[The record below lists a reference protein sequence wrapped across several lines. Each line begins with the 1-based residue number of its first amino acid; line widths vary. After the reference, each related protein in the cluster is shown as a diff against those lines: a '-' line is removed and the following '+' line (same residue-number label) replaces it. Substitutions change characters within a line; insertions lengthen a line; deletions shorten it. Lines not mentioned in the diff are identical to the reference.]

1 MCFLYTGVFPE
12 DYQIPVSKLVRLWA
26 AERFLKPCADESLDD
41 VGEKYLQD
49 LTDRS
54 IVLVNKRK
62 LSGKIRTCSIHDLV
76 RDLCVREAQKEKDS
90 IIVVREHLEFKE
102 VFFPDYP
109 DFRVT
114 EDVYKSIPNVKKLEI
129 VYDKNSNT
137 TEWSLYCLDNF
148 VHLHQLESLKCHFLD
163 AHGQKPDLPDLTF
176 PSKLKELSLLG
187 WGIPSK
193 YMTTI
198 GSLHNLEILKLRFC
212 SLQDDEWKLSEG
224 EYYRLKILVLEGMN
238 IVQWRAETDHF
249 PSLEQLIIKHCRK
262 LEEIP
267 PGFGDIPTLQL
278 IKVVGGSRSCE
289 NSAMQILQ
297 DQQSLGNCDL
307 KVIT

>member
-1 MCFLYTGVFPE
+1 MVSDLQNLEILIVHQVFWGHLSYLPLE
-12 DYQIPVSKLVRLWA
+12 IWRMPRL
-26 AERFLKPCADESLDD
+26 R
-41 VGEKYLQD
+41 
-49 LTDRS
+49 
-54 IVLVNKRK
+54 
-62 LSGKIRTCSIHDLV
+62 
-76 RDLCVREAQKEKDS
+76 
-90 IIVVREHLEFKE
+90 HLEFKE

-109 DFRVT
+109 GTLYYGKNTFCLENLQTLLGIRDFRVT

-137 TEWSLYCLDNF
+137 TEWSLYCLDNL

-163 AHGQKPDLPDLTF
+163 AHRQKPDLPDLTF

-187 WGIPSK
+187 WGIPSG

-212 SLQDDEWKLSEG
+212 SLQDDEWELSEG
-224 EYYRLKILVLEGMN
+224 EFYRLKTMVLEGMN
-238 IVQWRAETDHF
+238 IVQWSVEADHF

-267 PGFGDIPTLQL
+267 SGFGDIPTLQL
-278 IKVVGGSRSCE
+278 IKVVGGNCSCE
-289 NSAMQILQ
+289 HSAMQILE
-297 DQQSLGNCDL
+297 DQQSLGNYGL
-307 KVIT
+307 KVII